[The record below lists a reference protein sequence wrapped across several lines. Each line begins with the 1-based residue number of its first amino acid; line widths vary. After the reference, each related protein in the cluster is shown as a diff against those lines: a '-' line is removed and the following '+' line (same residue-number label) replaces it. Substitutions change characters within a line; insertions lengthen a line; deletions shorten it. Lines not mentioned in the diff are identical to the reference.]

1 MESKV
6 QEVIDIETAID
17 YAQLAFHTL
26 INSASEISAKEIRKE
41 ILMLHNKFGT
51 KEVKRLNKIISKGK

>member
-1 MESKV
+1 MESEKN
-6 QEVIDIETAID
+6 EMIDIETAID

-26 INSASEISAKEIRKE
+26 INSATEISAKEIKKE